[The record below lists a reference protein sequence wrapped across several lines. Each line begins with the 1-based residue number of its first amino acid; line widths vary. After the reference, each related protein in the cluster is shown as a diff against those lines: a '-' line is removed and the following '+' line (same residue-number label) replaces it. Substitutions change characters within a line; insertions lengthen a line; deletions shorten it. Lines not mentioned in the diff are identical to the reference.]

1 MLTEVLLLRAG
12 ELNCNE
18 VPVVT
23 VPVLVTE
30 SEGFASG
37 VTKAISIGVQKW
49 DRGGRGK
56 CTCDTE
62 VATFDEGAGNG
73 KNLLGKEGYVEGLRD
88 GRGALENVQ
97 QGLVAR
103 LDGHDGC
110 GGSQNA
116 RVLDEVRST
125 KVRAHTDVF
134 YDPSDCHHSRD
145 IHEHAREVER
155 ASRRWFLAEC
165 NDDFL
170 MNQDVKRRR
179 EERDSGCVHTSM
191 TETWVDSSF
200 SMIVS
205 CSMAMSPDEKPALE
219 KSDDLNLL
227 SPCL

>member
-1 MLTEVLLLRAG
+1 MSYRVEFCCARKLRT
-12 ELNCNE
+12 L
-18 VPVVT
+18 
-23 VPVLVTE
+23 
-30 SEGFASG
+30 
-37 VTKAISIGVQKW
+37 
-49 DRGGRGK
+49 
-56 CTCDTE
+56 DTE
-62 VATFDEGAGNG
+62 VTALDEATGNS
-73 KNLLGKEGYVEGLRD
+73 KNLVGKERNIERLRD
-88 GRGALENVQ
+88 ERIALEQVEE
-97 QGLVAR
+97 GLVAR
-103 LDGHDGC
+103 FDGHDGC

-179 EERDSGCVHTSM
+179 EERDSGCVRTSM